1 MTGTKVLPH
10 TSAIKDPLAQRS
22 DPPPMPDL
30 DARFDA
36 LTEEFQLDFRRL
48 RQSLDR
54 FGAAYAERVEALG
67 AAEPDDALRRA
78 FRRLRQLQLIVH
90 TIESSAAYLFGSG
103 IEPGQRADD
112 PAGAALRVHD
122 SLESERARL
131 SREVHD
137 GPAQVLANA
146 IFEIE
151 YLERIAERA
160 PAEVRTSL
168 RAELA
173 ALKQSFRTS
182 LDSVRAMIY
191 DLRPPEL
198 ATLGLAEA
206 LRNYAGEYESRYGL
220 TVACHLDTAET
231 ELLPMQELT
240 VYRVVQEAL
249 QNVHKHARAS
259 KVGLIWQ
266 RTAAGWSLSCN
277 DDGTGFDV
285 MKVARDPRRV
295 GLVSMRERAELI
307 GGTLDVRSVPAGG
320 TTVTLTIP
328 HAIGGDTDG

>member
-1 MTGTKVLPH
+1 MPG
-10 TSAIKDPLAQRS
+10 
-22 DPPPMPDL
+22 PP
-30 DARFDA
+30 
-36 LTEEFQLDFRRL
+36 
-48 RQSLDR
+48 
-54 FGAAYAERVEALG
+54 
-67 AAEPDDALRRA
+67 
-78 FRRLRQLQLIVH
+78 
-90 TIESSAAYLFGSG
+90 
-103 IEPGQRADD
+103 ADD
-112 PAGAALRVHD
+112 PTVSALKVHD
-122 SLESERARL
+122 SLESERSRL

-160 PAEVRTSL
+160 PLEVRTSL

-173 ALKQSFRTS
+173 GIKRSFRTS

-220 TVACHLDTAET
+220 TVACHLDTADT
-231 ELLPMQELT
+231 TLMPMQQLT
-240 VYRVVQEAL
+240 AYRVVQEAL

-266 RTAAGWSLSCN
+266 RTAAGWSL
-277 DDGTGFDV
+277 
-285 MKVARDPRRV
+285 
-295 GLVSMRERAELI
+295 
-307 GGTLDVRSVPAGG
+307 
-320 TTVTLTIP
+320 
-328 HAIGGDTDG
+328 